1 MRLFVLLCVCPFSL
15 FVCCFLVSVYSSYLP
30 RHWAVGQTDL
40 SLVLRFSTRL
50 PLNRAREKGGEK
62 RQYERKHSQNSV
74 IRDKKKER
82 KRKKKMKMVVS
93 VLGVL
98 CVFSIVLFCTEP
110 ANAVLRCCFFHLGGL
125 SPEVVLQF
133 GGEQSRYS
141 RLNSVSNVKEKKTS
155 YYDACRTPSRPG
167 GEKKK
172 RWKHYRINRNEN
184 REHVYVLF

>member
-141 RLNSVSNVKEKKTS
+141 RLNSVSNVKEKKSIRHLQDTLP
-155 YYDACRTPSRPG
+155 AWK
-167 GEKKK
+167 KKK
-172 RWKHYRINRNEN
+172 RKVEA
-184 REHVYVLF
+184 L